1 MGFSRQEYWRRVP
14 FPSPGIEPGSL
25 MSPALAGGF
34 FTTSATR
41 EALHELF
48 LKRMR
53 WWDGITNSMD
63 VNLSKLWEI
72 VENRGAWSTT
82 VLGVEKTQT
91 WLSDWTTTADTSFI
105 PFHQLSLSPFPSFLF
120 LPLDDESYHIRP
132 LIYPPMDSPFMGC
145 ILSTQ
150 QMPWGHCLPVCPHLG
165 MPNPIWTL
173 RSPVTRFF
181 PDHSSSPPCT
191 DCLIH

>member
-1 MGFSRQEYWRRVP
+1 
-14 FPSPGIEPGSL
+14 
-25 MSPALAGGF
+25 
-34 FTTSATR
+34 
-41 EALHELF
+41 
-48 LKRMR
+48 
-53 WWDGITNSMD
+53 MD

-181 PDHSSSPPCT
+181 SWPFFLPTLLWLLNTLKFFFKALLISY
-191 DCLIH
+191 CLFHNFVFFIFSISHHLSLHKSKDFIC